1 MVNKPERKKEETMQR
16 SYRRWAVVLIL
27 ASLQAA
33 ACTQKSDMPIESK
46 PAKVERVQGTDLSRV
61 TLSPKAAE
69 RLDIKT
75 APVRNE
81 QLGSRK
87 RLVAGEVM
95 AKPAAAADDGS
106 KVWVRVPLS
115 PLDLRTV
122 AAGQPAL
129 VVPLAGEAA
138 GTAARAVGGHDNGK
152 EPSALH
158 YAVEKAD
165 GLAPGQ

>member
-75 APVRNE
+75 APLSEE
-81 QLGSRK
+81 QVGSRK
-87 RLVAGEVM
+87 RFVGGEVV
-95 AKPAAAADDGS
+95 ARPAGAAADGS

-115 PLDLRTV
+115 PGDLRTV
-122 AAGQPAL
+122 APGQPVR
-129 VVPLAGEAA
+129 VVPLDGE
-138 GTAARAVGGHDNGK
+138 V
-152 EPSALH
+152 
-158 YAVEKAD
+158 
-165 GLAPGQ
+165 